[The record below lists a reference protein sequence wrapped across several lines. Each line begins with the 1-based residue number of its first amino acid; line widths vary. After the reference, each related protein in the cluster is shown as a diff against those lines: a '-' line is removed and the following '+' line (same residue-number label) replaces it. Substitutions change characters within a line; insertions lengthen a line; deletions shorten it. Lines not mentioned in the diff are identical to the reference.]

1 MLKPNKLANNNFLSS
16 LDLST
21 DEVLHILDLANNF
34 KNKKLNI
41 DLGNKVLGLIFD
53 KSSTRTRVSFQ
64 VAMTRLGG
72 TTIDLNPTTSQI
84 GRGEPIKDTA
94 RVLSR
99 YCDVIAIRT
108 FDHSDLEEYAKWS
121 TKPVI
126 NALTDLEHPC
136 QALADFMTIKEEFLD
151 FKDVVLTFIGDGNNV
166 ANSLILCGALLGV
179 EVRIACPK
187 GYEPN
192 SLLIDKAYEIYKNK
206 NLLKITND
214 PNTAVLGANV
224 LYTDVWSSMGEEN
237 QKEEKDKYLPS
248 FFISQIL
255 DVVTLEKL
263 KFSKADIAKTKLLR
277 KWHLFLKNKNIA
289 QLDEFDRFKLHQ
301 ELEMFLPSFIFY
313 LPQNSQLD
321 WLHKW
326 RDNDDKLFHPS
337 NLVNGDLI
345 KKNLEIKDGP
355 ILGELL
361 QYLSQELAYKRLN
374 NFDEAIYKAKQWI
387 EQNAPKC
394 D

>member
-1 MLKPNKLANNNFLSS
+1 MKLANKNFLSS
-16 LDLST
+16 LDLSS
-21 DEVLHILDLANNF
+21 DEFLHILELAKDF
-34 KNKKLNI
+34 KDKKVSIELK
-41 DLGNKVLGLIFD
+41 NKVLGLIFD

-64 VAMTRLGG
+64 VAMSRLGG

-108 FDHSDLEEYAKWS
+108 FDHADLEEYAKWS

-136 QALADFMTIKEEFLD
+136 QALADYLTIHEEFLD

-237 QKEEKDKYLPS
+237 QKEEKDK
-248 FFISQIL
+248 FFNGFTIDNDL
-255 DVVTLEKL
+255 V
-263 KFSKADIAKTKLLR
+263 SKAE
-277 KWHLFLKNKNIA
+277 KNAIILHCLPAYRSKEIT
-289 QLDEFDRFKLHQ
+289 DEVF
-301 ELEMFLPSFIFY
+301 ES
-313 LPQNSQLD
+313 
-321 WLHKW
+321 
-326 RDNDDKLFHPS
+326 
-337 NLVNGDLI
+337 
-345 KKNLEIKDGP
+345 KKNRIFDQAENRLHAQQA
-355 ILGELL
+355 LL
-361 QYLSQELAYKRLN
+361 SCLL
-374 NFDEAIYKAKQWI
+374 
-387 EQNAPKC
+387 
-394 D
+394 